1 MLSADRKRRRSE
13 GKERL
18 ILPSIAAATVLVT
31 AIGELVL
38 AISFGRGA
46 KEILAGLILAAIALS
61 VGLVLLRAAIGT
73 FEAPLKDFEKA
84 VEAFWKGAPAE
95 EAEDRLPFKSRMG
108 LGLIAEEVRDL
119 MKRERG
125 RRQELE
131 SVVAQRTMELELRNA
146 LLRILSSPLAEDGAY
161 FTAMNDILRIFKADA
176 MLIAYYDGWQALKC
190 LTGGTGGL
198 SSSVLSQANIER
210 LRRASRDEE
219 IDLGLLGPGMR
230 KTIVISLEADGDHCG
245 FAAIGRKESDFSE
258 EERAILAKVFASFSV
273 HAKARKEQARAATIQ
288 SASEQAL
295 RKSEERLSTFFAE
308 SKDMI
313 YSSNAEDIV
322 ASINNAGLDLL
333 GIADRF
339 EIVGRPFADHLLSA
353 EDRRLFL
360 KKLLEQG
367 FVTDY
372 ECVFKR
378 QDGSTLF
385 GLETARAVREQG
397 GRLIEVQGIVKDIT
411 DRIADERELWKANLE
426 LAEANEKL
434 KSTQMVM
441 IQHEKLASIGQ
452 LAAGIAHEINNPL
465 GFLSSNQTTISG
477 FLRLLRQAWTEAT
490 AMDPE
495 GHTAIAERLDLEYVL
510 EEIEA
515 LISESDDGFKRI
527 IDIVQNLKTFARVDS
542 KPVMGQYDLNEG
554 IKSTL
559 VVVRNELKYV
569 AEIELDLEP
578 MPPIRALG
586 SEINQ
591 VVLNILVNAAQA
603 IGEQGRKDKG
613 RILVT
618 TRLEGDWVL
627 LSIADDGPGIPEESR
642 LKVFDPFYTTK
653 PPGKGTGLG
662 LSISYDIITRK
673 HGGAIALGTSNLG
686 GAQFSITLPVGGP
699 APALE
704 DAKPAP

>member
-1 MLSADRKRRRSE
+1 MRDKRNRR
-13 GKERL
+13 
-18 ILPSIAAATVLVT
+18 A
-31 AIGELVL
+31 
-38 AISFGRGA
+38 
-46 KEILAGLILAAIALS
+46 
-61 VGLVLLRAAIGT
+61 
-73 FEAPLKDFEKA
+73 
-84 VEAFWKGAPAE
+84 
-95 EAEDRLPFKSRMG
+95 
-108 LGLIAEEVRDL
+108 
-119 MKRERG
+119 
-125 RRQELE
+125 ELE

-146 LLRILSSPLAEDGAY
+146 LLRILGSPLAEEGAY
-161 FTAMNDILRIFKADA
+161 FAAIDAILEILKADA
-176 MLIAYYDGWQALKC
+176 MLFAYYDGWQALRCVSKGS
-190 LTGGTGGL
+190 GGQ
-198 SSSVLSQANIER
+198 SSSVLGQASLELLKRVSLGER
-210 LRRASRDEE
+210 
-219 IDLGLLGPGMR
+219 IDTGLLGPDVR
-230 KTIVISLEADGDHCG
+230 HTVAFSLEADGDHCG
-245 FAAIGRKESDFSE
+245 FTAIGRKESDFTDE
-258 EERAILAKVFASFSV
+258 EQGILSKVFASFSV
-273 HAKARKEQARAATIQ
+273 NAKARKEQARAATIQ
-288 SASEQAL
+288 AASDQAL
-295 RKSEERLSTFFAE
+295 RRSEERLSTFFAE

-313 YSSNAEDIV
+313 YSSNADDIV
-322 ASINNAGLDLL
+322 ASINNAGLELL

-353 EDRRLFL
+353 EDRHRFL
-360 KKLLEQG
+360 VKLLEQG

-378 QDGSTLF
+378 KDGSTLF
-385 GLETARAVREQG
+385 GLETARAVREHD
-397 GRLIEVQGIVKDIT
+397 GRLVEVQGIVKDIT

-441 IQHEKLASIGQ
+441 IQQEKLASIGQ

-495 GHTAIAERLDLEYVL
+495 GHAEIAARLDLEYVL

-515 LISESDDGFKRI
+515 LISESDEGFKRI

-569 AEIELDLEP
+569 ADVELDLEP

-603 IGEQGRKDKG
+603 IGAQGRKDRGK
-613 RILVT
+613 ILVT
-618 TRLEGDWVL
+618 TKLEGDWVIL
-627 LSIADDGPGIPEESR
+627 AIGDDGPGIPEESR

-673 HGGAIALGTSNLG
+673 HGGNIALGTSDLG
-686 GAQFSITLPVGGP
+686 GALFTIALPVGGTQSVP
-699 APALE
+699 EEVKQTP
-704 DAKPAP
+704 

>member
-1 MLSADRKRRRSE
+1 MSRKRSSHVE
-13 GKERL
+13 FK
-18 ILPSIAAATVLVT
+18 P
-31 AIGELVL
+31 
-38 AISFGRGA
+38 
-46 KEILAGLILAAIALS
+46 
-61 VGLVLLRAAIGT
+61 
-73 FEAPLKDFEKA
+73 KA
-84 VEAFWKGAPAE
+84 VLTRIKQ
-95 EAEDRLPFKSRMG
+95 
-108 LGLIAEEVRDL
+108 
-119 MKRERG
+119 ERG
-125 RRQELE
+125 RRHELE

-146 LLRILSSPLAEDGAY
+146 LLRILSSPLAEEGAY
-161 FTAMNDILRIFKADA
+161 FTAMDAILGLFKADA
-176 MLIAYYDGWQALKC
+176 ILIAYYDGWQALKC
-190 LTGGTGGL
+190 VSRGTGGL
-198 SSSVLSQANIER
+198 ESTILNQASIEL
-210 LRRASRDEE
+210 LRRASRGEGIE
-219 IDLGLLGPGMR
+219 IELLGPGIR
-230 KTIVISLEADGDHCG
+230 YRVVISLEVDGDQCG
-245 FAAIGRKESDFSE
+245 FTAIGREEADFTE
-258 EERAILAKVFASFSV
+258 EERGILSKVFASFSI
-273 HAKARKEQARAATIQ
+273 HAKARKEQARTATIQ
-288 SASEQAL
+288 AASDQAL
-295 RKSEERLSTFFAE
+295 RRSEERLSTFFAE

-313 YSSNAEDIV
+313 YFSNADDIV
-322 ASINNAGLDLL
+322 ASINNAGLELL

-353 EDRRLFL
+353 EDRHLFL
-360 KKLLEQG
+360 VKLKERG

-372 ECVFKR
+372 ECVFQRK
-378 QDGSTLF
+378 DGSTLF
-385 GLETARAVREQG
+385 GLETASAVRG
-397 GRLIEVQGIVKDIT
+397 KDGRLVEIQGIVKDIT

-434 KSTQMVM
+434 KSTQMIM

-490 AMDPE
+490 AMAPE
-495 GHTAIAERLDLEYVL
+495 EHAEIAKRLDLEYVL

-515 LISESDDGFKRI
+515 LISESDEGFKRI

-569 AEIELDLEP
+569 AEVELDLEP
-578 MPPIRALG
+578 MPPMRALG

-603 IGEQGRKDKG
+603 IEAQGRKDKG

-618 TRLEGDWVL
+618 TRLEGDWVIL
-627 LSIADDGPGIPEESR
+627 AIADDGPGIPEESR

-662 LSISYDIITRK
+662 LSISYDIVTRK
-673 HGGAIALGTSNLG
+673 HGGTISLGTSDLG
-686 GAQFSITLPVGGP
+686 GALFTITLPVGGP
-699 APALE
+699 PPAPE
-704 DAKPAP
+704 DAKSAP